1 MNLVFDQV
9 HLGVPDPLAGAAWY
23 RQYLGATAGDHTD
36 RVMFG
41 RTRFIFL
48 KNEAPTPTRDAAI
61 GHVALSVSNLDA
73 QLRTFDGSGGRVTA
87 PPVKGPGGL
96 RSCYIE
102 DPWGACLELVEDG
115 RDGGVHHVQLR
126 VPDPDE
132 ASTWYV
138 NALGGKAGSFQGG
151 SAVKCAAVWLALE
164 KGAAEP
170 SRGHTIDHIGYRM
183 PDLTSAAEAL
193 KGKGVTFTTEPHPG
207 PPGAHAPALM
217 SFIEDP
223 WGVRIELLQRRG
235 E

>member
-1 MNLVFDQV
+1 MKFVFDQV

-23 RQYLGATAGDHTD
+23 QKYLGATPGDHTD

-41 RTRFIFL
+41 RTRFIYL
-48 KNEAPTPTRDAAI
+48 KNETPTPTRDSAI

-73 QLRTFDGSGGRVTA
+73 QVRKIDGSGGRMTA
-87 PPVKGPGGL
+87 PPVKGAGGL
-96 RSCYIE
+96 RSCNIE

-126 VPDPDE
+126 VPDPDA
-132 ASTWYV
+132 ASKWYV
-138 NALGGKAGSFQGG
+138 EAFGGKAGSFQGMP
-151 SAVKCAAVWLALE
+151 AVKCAEVWLALD
-164 KGAAEP
+164 KGIGEP

-183 PDLTSAAEAL
+183 SDLTAAAGEL
-193 KGKGVTFTTEPHPG
+193 KGKGVNFTTDPHAG

-223 WGVRIELLQRRG
+223 WGVRIELLQRRS